1 MKGSIWNEQVE
12 CLPLP
17 QLVELC
23 QRRFRESRVMER
35 AALSPLY
42 REKWAA
48 AGIVPDQVRSYEDLR
63 TLPFTTGGDLRVAQA
78 EHDLDEL
85 VCTEHPRFWISTSG
99 TTGAHKW
106 IPIGDGDVLSFT
118 AATIR
123 LMTMALDVSEGW
135 SLLYVNAPAPFG
147 SESSG
152 YYALVGQILYD
163 GDAELVFCSLPETFD
178 ALNFARMA
186 QTEGFQAMPS
196 MAMLVAEGVAER
208 AGEGARE
215 QFKKERTLGNLL
227 RAVAASVLPIKAS
240 NVFKFKWGVFGGEPV
255 DPYRSA
261 LKQSFGLRP
270 ATAYGASEFMAS
282 AATECRIQNGMH
294 LPLDNCLPE
303 MIPQEELDKEEVD
316 ASYVPQAIP
325 LWDATPGLLGE
336 FVITTFADAL
346 PLVRYR
352 TSDLI
357 TVVSTDPCECGR
369 THPRIKVRHRS
380 DDIVNMGL
388 IRFSIYQLK
397 EKMEELGTHGQV
409 AKWQLRLTREN
420 TKAKGVLLVEPRG
433 EVTDQAAFIRE
444 IEEKMDEL
452 KGVKQAWENGLIA
465 KPEARL
471 VDQVVEKRTMSGKV
485 RYAIYEDVYFEEA

>member
-1 MKGSIWNEQVE
+1 VQRRIWDPEVE
-12 CLPLP
+12 CMPLP

-23 QRRFRESRVMER
+23 QSKFRESKIMER
-35 AALSPLY
+35 AARSPLY
-42 REKWAA
+42 RDRWAA
-48 AGIVPDQVRSYEDLR
+48 AGVVADQVRRYDELR
-63 TLPFTTGGDLRVAQA
+63 KVPFTTGADLRVAQA

-85 VCTEHPRFWISTSG
+85 ICTEHPRYWVSTSG
-99 TTGAHKW
+99 TTGSHKW
-106 IPIGDGDVLSFT
+106 IPIGDGDVLSFS
-118 AATIR
+118 AATLR
-123 LMTMALDVSEGW
+123 LLTMALDVSEGW

-163 GDAELVFCSLPETFD
+163 GDAELTFCSLPEIFD
-178 ALNFARMA
+178 AINFARMA

-196 MAMLVAEGVAER
+196 MAMLLAER
-208 AGEGARE
+208 VAQGAGQGARE

-261 LKQSFGLRP
+261 LKESYGLRP
-270 ATAYGASEFMAS
+270 ATAYAASEFLAS
-282 AATECRIQNGMH
+282 ASTECRIQNGMH
-294 LPLDNCLPE
+294 LPMDNCLPE
-303 MIPQEELDKEEVD
+303 IIPQEELDKEDAD

-325 LWDATPGLLGE
+325 LWEAAPGLIGE

-388 IRFSIYQLK
+388 MRFSIYQLK
-397 EKMEELGTHGQV
+397 EKMEEVGVHGQV

-420 TKAKGVLLVEPRG
+420 TKAKGVLLVQPRG
-433 EVTDQAAFIRE
+433 EVADREAFVKE
-444 IEEKMDEL
+444 LEAKMDEL
-452 KGVKQAWENGLIA
+452 KGIKQSWENGLIA

-471 VDQVVEKRTMSGKV
+471 VDEVVEKRTMSGKI
-485 RYAIYEDVYFEEA
+485 RYAIYEDDYLKEA